1 MAMAMA
7 LLRRLSSP
15 LNHPTR
21 PVNFFFFFF
30 CQSSLP
36 DEAVYEKEKP
46 GVTWPKQLN
55 APLEVVDPEIA
66 DIIEHEKA
74 RQWKGL
80 ELIPSENFT
89 SVSVMQAVGSVMT
102 NKYSEGYPGAR
113 YYGGNEYIDMAESLC
128 QKRALEA
135 FRLDPAKWGV
145 NVQPLSGSPAN
156 FQVYT
161 ALLKPHD
168 RIMALDLPHGGHLSH
183 GYQTDTKKI
192 SAVSIF
198 FETMPYR
205 LNESTGYIDYEQME
219 KSATLFRPKLIVAGA
234 SAYSRLYDYAFIRKV
249 CDKQKAVLLA
259 DMAHISGLVAAG
271 VVPSPFDYADVV
283 TTTTHKSL
291 RGPRGAMI
299 FFRKGVKEVNKQGKE
314 VLYDYEDKINQ
325 AVFPGL
331 QGGPHNHTITGLAVA
346 LKQATTPEYR
356 AYQEQVLRNCFKF
369 AEALGEMGY
378 DLVSGGTENHLV
390 LVNLK
395 NKGID
400 GSRVEKVL
408 EAVHIASN
416 KNTVP
421 GDVSAMVPGGIR
433 MGTPALTS
441 RGFVEEDFVKVAY
454 FFDLAVKIA
463 VNIKTASTG
472 TKLKDFVATMQT
484 ANFQSEIAK
493 LRLDVEEYAK
503 QFPTIGFEK
512 ETMKYKS

>member
-7 LLRRLSSP
+7 LRRLCYSANKP
-15 LNHPTR
+15 LR
-21 PVNFFFFFF
+21 PLFNGGSL
-30 CQSSLP
+30 CYMSSLP
-36 DEAVYEKEKP
+36 NEAVCESRI
-46 GVTWPKQLN
+46 TWTKQLN
-55 APLEVVDPEIA
+55 APLEEIDPEIA
-66 DIIEHEKA
+66 DIIELEKA

-89 SVSVMQAVGSVMT
+89 SLSVMQAVGSVMT

-113 YYGGNEYIDMAESLC
+113 YYGGNEYIDMAETIC

-135 FRLDPAKWGV
+135 FQLDPAKWGV
-145 NVQPLSGSPAN
+145 NVQSLSGSPAN

-161 ALLKPHD
+161 ALLKPHE
-168 RIMALDLPHGGHLSH
+168 RIVALDLPHGGHLSH

-205 LNESTGYIDYEQME
+205 LDESTGYIDYDQLE

-234 SAYSRLYDYAFIRKV
+234 SAYARLYDYARIRKV
-249 CDKQKAVLLA
+249 CDKRKAIMLA
-259 DMAHISGLVAAG
+259 DIAHISGLVAAG
-271 VVPSPFDYADVV
+271 VIPSPFEYADVV

-299 FFRKGVKEVNKQGKE
+299 FFRKGVKEIDKQGKE
-314 VLYDYEDKINQ
+314 VLYDYEDKIKQ

-331 QGGPHNHTITGLAVA
+331 QGGPHNQTIAGLAVA
-346 LKQATTPEYR
+346 LKQVVTPKYKV
-356 AYQEQVLRNCFKF
+356 YQEQVLSNCSKF
-369 AEALGEMGY
+369 AQSLIQKGY
-378 DLVSGGTENHLV
+378 ELVSGGTENHLV
-390 LVNLK
+390 LVNLR

-400 GSRVEKVL
+400 GSRVEKIL
-408 EAVHIASN
+408 ESVHIAAN

-441 RGFVEEDFVKVAY
+441 RGFIEEDFVQVAE
-454 FFDLAVKIA
+454 FFDAAVELALKVKA
-463 VNIKTASTG
+463 DSKG
-472 TKLKDFVATMQT
+472 TKLKDFVATMNSD
-484 ANFQSEIAK
+484 ANVQSEIAK
-493 LRLDVEEYAK
+493 LRHDVEEFAK

-512 ETMKYKS
+512 ETMKYKD